1 MFHLVI
7 FALIFKISH
16 YLISQ
21 IIQWHHNNYKNRICA
36 TCKKKKMF
44 WKCHIRRNS
53 VTNSAVNVMSF
64 ILLSSVHFSVSLDLF
79 PRGFS
84 PPPRGSKENQHA
96 DLIRRRSGI
105 RSQQWESTASLL
117 SLSFSSFLS
126 LFLSLFQLFPW
137 RTSLFAISPILSY
150 RRNRTHIHVRTLFLS
165 LRRFILSRK
174 PDHAPWILFA
184 SSLVLRSYSRSKL
197 RLPTALE
204 VSRKSRRELYL
215 SFAQHRERESKE
227 EHVSRFP
234 AGARYSGCLTP
245 RSAIVKQSERRQI
258 PRSRCIFH
266 FIWWFIYRLR
276 GCTLR

>member
-1 MFHLVI
+1 MG
-7 FALIFKISH
+7 
-16 YLISQ
+16 
-21 IIQWHHNNYKNRICA
+21 
-36 TCKKKKMF
+36 
-44 WKCHIRRNS
+44 
-53 VTNSAVNVMSF
+53 
-64 ILLSSVHFSVSLDLF
+64 VH
-79 PRGFS
+79 RFS
-84 PPPRGSKENQHA
+84 PP
-96 DLIRRRSGI
+96 
-105 RSQQWESTASLL
+105 
-117 SLSFSSFLS
+117 SFSSFLS

-150 RRNRTHIHVRTLFLS
+150 RRNRTHTYTYVLFLS

-197 RLPTALE
+197 RFPTALE

-215 SFAQHRERESKE
+215 SLAQHREKRIEGRTCKPIS
-227 EHVSRFP
+227 SWR
-234 AGARYSGCLTP
+234 SILGCLTP
-245 RSAIVKQSERRQI
+245 RSAVVKQSERRQI